1 MAYVSSNNNRFYVA
15 LEGAY
20 GAAAAITAQSRIP
33 AVKLTAKQTPEK
45 INRQDKTGSRTF
57 VGLPTGLRK
66 STTFDLRSYMSAW
79 PTDAAAPPHDPL
91 FQACLGGPALSWAGA
106 TISSASSGS
115 ALAFAAPHGLTPGQA
130 VTSGGEI
137 RFVAA
142 VPDASSIVLN
152 APLSELPPSGTALG
166 RTLTYTPGPL
176 LGSLSIFDYWT
187 PGDAVQRVFSGA
199 AVNQFQ
205 VKVNGD
211 IHEFEFSGQAAD
223 VLDSSSFESG
233 EAALTG
239 FPIEPDIA
247 DSNFTIIPGNLGQM
261 WIGSSPSEF
270 LTVTSAQ
277 LTFSNQLDL
286 RADEFGSTLARSVVP
301 GIRQVMLNF
310 NIYQQDDTATQA
322 LYQAARQQSPVSVM
336 LQLGEQAGQMFGIY
350 MSSVVLQVPQ
360 FDDADK
366 RQQWQFEN
374 CRAQGDVDD
383 EIFIAFA

>member
-15 LEGAY
+15 MEIAY
-20 GAAAAITAQSRIP
+20 GTAAAITAQGRIP

-66 STTFDLRSYMSAW
+66 TTTFDLRSYMSAW
-79 PTDAAAPPHDPL
+79 AADAAAPAHDPL
-91 FQACLGGPALSWAGA
+91 FQAAMGGPSLSWAGA
-106 TISSASSGS
+106 TVSSAASGS
-115 ALAFAAPHGLTPGQA
+115 TLAFAAPHGLALGQA
-130 VTSGGEI
+130 VTSGSEI

-142 VPDASSIVLN
+142 VPNLSSIVLN
-152 APLSELPPSGTALG
+152 APFSVLPPSGAALG
-166 RTLTYTPGPL
+166 RTLTYTPGES
-176 LGSLSIFDYWT
+176 LGSLTIFDYWT
-187 PGDAVQRVFSGA
+187 PGSAVQRVFSGA

-223 VLDSSSFESG
+223 VLDTSSFESG
-233 EAALTG
+233 EAALSA
-239 FPIEPDIA
+239 FPAEPAID
-247 DSNFTIIPGNLGQM
+247 DSSFTVIPGNLGQM
-261 WIGSSPSEF
+261 WIGSTPTEF

-286 RADEFGSTLARSVVP
+286 RADEFGSTLAQAVVP

-310 NIYQQDDTATQA
+310 NIYQQDDAPTQA

-336 LQLGEQAGQMFGIY
+336 LQLGEQAGEMFGIY

-360 FDDADK
+360 FDDSDK

-383 EIFIAFA
+383 EIFVAFA

>member
-15 LEGAY
+15 LESTY
-20 GAAAAITAQSRIP
+20 GAAAAITAQGRIP

-66 STTFDLRSYMSAW
+66 TTTFDLRSYMSAW
-79 PTDAAAPPHDPL
+79 ASNAAAPAHDPL
-91 FQACLGGPALSWAGA
+91 FQAVMGGPSLSWAGA
-106 TISSASSGS
+106 TISSAASGS
-115 ALAFAAPHGLTPGQA
+115 ALAFAAPHGLAVGQA
-130 VTSGGEI
+130 VTSGSEI

-142 VPDASSIVLN
+142 VPNLSSIVLN
-152 APLSELPPSGTALG
+152 APFSVLPPSGAALG
-166 RTLTYTPGPL
+166 RTLTYTPGSS
-176 LGSLSIFDYWT
+176 LGSLTIFDYWT
-187 PGDAVQRVFSGA
+187 PGTAVQRVFSGA

-223 VLDSSSFESG
+223 VLDTSSFESG
-233 EAALTG
+233 EAALTA
-239 FPIEPDIA
+239 FPAEPTID
-247 DSNFTIIPGNLGQM
+247 DSSFTIIPGNLGQM
-261 WIGSSPSEF
+261 WIGSTPTEF

-286 RADEFGSTLARSVVP
+286 RADEFGSTLAQAVVP

-310 NIYQQDDTATQA
+310 NIYQQDDAPTQS

-336 LQLGEQAGQMFGIY
+336 LQLGEQGGQMFGIY

-360 FDDADK
+360 FDDSDK

-383 EIFIAFA
+383 EIFVAFA